1 MSGGRFGKLLNSRL
15 FRFCV
20 IGFSN
25 FLIITVTV
33 FVMMSGFS
41 IDSRVT
47 NICAYTLANISSF
60 YWNKRWVFKS
70 KGGNVWQE
78 IFWFLVAYLCAVGLQ
93 FAFFTMLISWL
104 DVNEYLAQF
113 LGMFV
118 FGTVNFLMNKFV
130 TFKTILE

>member
-1 MSGGRFGKLLNSRL
+1 MSGGRFGKLLGSRL

-118 FGTVNFLMNKFV
+118 FGAVNFLMNKFV
-130 TFKTILE
+130 TFKTTLE

>member
-1 MSGGRFGKLLNSRL
+1 MSGGRFGKLFDSRL

-47 NICAYTLANISSF
+47 NVCAYTLANISSF

-130 TFKTILE
+130 TFKTTLE

>member
-130 TFKTILE
+130 TFKTTLE

>member
-1 MSGGRFGKLLNSRL
+1 MSGGRFGKLLDSRL

-93 FAFFTMLISWL
+93 FAFFAMLISWL

-118 FGTVNFLMNKFV
+118 FGAVNFLMNKFV
-130 TFKTILE
+130 TFKTTLE

>member
-47 NICAYTLANISSF
+47 NVCAYTLANISSF